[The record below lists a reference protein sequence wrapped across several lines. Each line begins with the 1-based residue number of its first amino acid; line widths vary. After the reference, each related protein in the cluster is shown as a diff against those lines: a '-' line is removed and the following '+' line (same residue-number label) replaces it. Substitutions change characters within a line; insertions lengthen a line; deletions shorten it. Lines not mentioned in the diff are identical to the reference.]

1 MARLLASLMLPAL
14 LVLQVGVASGHGT
27 GLPWIWVE
35 DEEVTPGQQFNV
47 LVIDFE
53 PYGTVTLEL
62 VAEGRRAALGEIAS
76 EGDGHGE
83 AELRVPTDFP
93 LGYVELTG
101 TDASGG
107 EAVTLLYV
115 GELPAGVGPPA
126 PAQRP
131 DIGGGPQAASGEWWT
146 DPSVLVL
153 GLMLG
158 GAAAGLL
165 AMLARR
171 RPAGATK
178 PGPIPR

>member
-1 MARLLASLMLPAL
+1 MTRLLASLMLLAL
-14 LVLQVGVASGHGT
+14 LALHVGVAAGHGT

-35 DEEVTPGQQFNV
+35 DEQVLPGQQFNV
-47 LVIDFE
+47 VAIDFE

-62 VAEGRRAALGEIAS
+62 VAEGRRAALGEFPS

-83 AELRVPTDFP
+83 AELQVPTDFP
-93 LGYVELTG
+93 LGYAELTG

-115 GELPAGVGPPA
+115 GEMPAGAGPPA
-126 PAQRP
+126 PPQRP
-131 DIGGGPQAASGEWWT
+131 DIGGGSQAASGEWWT
-146 DPSVLVL
+146 DPSVIVL
-153 GLMLG
+153 GLVLG

-171 RPAGATK
+171 RPAGTAK